1 MSFIQLAHVSSQTS
15 RKNPTKF
22 VLKVTTEKF
31 SDLIDFL
38 KSKDVRQRYAD
49 DAQVRIYGGKGS
61 GPFQLVKNML
71 KAHISSAES
80 SMQFVHLMARLL
92 SLLAW
97 KM

>member
-1 MSFIQLAHVSSQTS
+1 MAETISFIQLAHVSSQT
-15 RKNPTKF
+15 RQNPTKF
-22 VLKVTTEKF
+22 VLQVTTEKI

-80 SMQFVHLMARLL
+80 SMQFVHLMAQLR
-92 SLLAW
+92 
-97 KM
+97 

>member
-1 MSFIQLAHVSSQTS
+1 MRFLQLAHVSSQTS

-22 VLKVTTEKF
+22 VVKVTTENF

-80 SMQFVHLMARLL
+80 FLQFVNLVA
-92 SLLAW
+92 
-97 KM
+97 